1 MDKYRTLAA
10 NTALI
15 SIGTFASKFLL
26 FFMVRFYTA
35 YLSPA
40 DYGTADLIT
49 QTANL
54 LIPVVS
60 FGITDGVFRFAMDSP
75 SLRKNVF
82 SSGILVLFAGGCFF
96 ALICMAL
103 YPLGKLN
110 YEIVLILI
118 YALCSCVHSLCAQFT
133 RARGRMQMYAIQG
146 ILNTAFVVMLN
157 ILFLAGMHMG
167 IIGYVI
173 AISIADILCAA
184 FLVLKERLWEYVTYK
199 PDMSILK
206 SMLKYSIPMIPTTI
220 FWWVTSVSDRYMIR
234 AFIDSDANGMYTIA
248 CKIPTVMALLAGIFM
263 EAWQFSAVTESQGEV
278 EERDRFFSKIWELMQ
293 AGLFLFGSLLI
304 AFAKPEIMVLA
315 DKAYYSVWQYV
326 PILCVS
332 AVYSSFVTF
341 MGSIYMV
348 KKRSNLY
355 FMTSL
360 LGAST
365 NIVLNLFLIP
375 SPLGVQ
381 GAAIAT
387 MISYMVL
394 FTVRAISTNKLIPMQ
409 LHITKLVLGTVILL
423 IQSVF
428 IVLDLPGWII
438 MQAISPLLLFAVY
451 GKVLISGSKRIMRE
465 GKSLLK
471 RKIGRG

>member
-26 FFMVRFYTA
+26 FIMVRFYTA

-75 SLRKNVF
+75 TLRKNVF

-96 ALICMAL
+96 ALICVVL
-103 YPLGKLN
+103 YPLEKLN
-110 YEIVLILI
+110 YEIVLILV
-118 YALCSCVHSLCAQFT
+118 YALCSCIHSLCAQFT
-133 RARGRMQMYAIQG
+133 RGRGRMQIYALQG
-146 ILNTAFVVMLN
+146 ILNTAFVVVLN

-173 AISIADILCAA
+173 AISIADLLCTT
-184 FLVLKERLWEYVTYK
+184 FLIFKERLWEYVTCK

-220 FWWVTSVSDRYMIR
+220 FWWITSVSDRYMIR
-234 AFIDSDANGMYTIA
+234 AFIDSEANGMYTIA
-248 CKIPTVMALLAGIFM
+248 SKIPTVMALIAGIFM
-263 EAWQFSAVTESQGEV
+263 EAWQFSAVTESQGAS
-278 EERDRFFSKIWELMQ
+278 EERDHFFSRIWELMQ
-293 AGLFLFGSLLI
+293 AGLFLFGCFLI
-304 AFAKPEIMVLA
+304 AFAKPEIMLLA

-332 AVYSSFVTF
+332 AVYSSFVSFLGT
-341 MGSIYMV
+341 IYMV

-355 FMTSL
+355 FWTSL

-365 NIVLNLFLIP
+365 NIVLNLLLIP

-387 MISYMVL
+387 MVSYIVL
-394 FTVRAISTNKLIPMQ
+394 FIVRAVSTHRLIPMQ
-409 LHITKLVLGTVILL
+409 MHKTKLVLGTLILL
-423 IQSVF
+423 VQSVF
-428 IVLDLPGWII
+428 IVMDIDGWII
-438 MQAISPLLLFAVY
+438 VQAISALLLFALY
-451 GKVLISGSKRIMRE
+451 GRVLTAGSRRILKE
-465 GKSLLK
+465 GRALLK
-471 RKIGRG
+471 GRISR